1 MNAMRGTKSRFHFV
15 PSVPPLQGLVDVW
28 GHVTR
33 PSRPGYHI
41 AGLQPSDLPPLA
53 GQHPTVAE
61 LDALQAEVK
70 ALKSLPAPTAD
81 ELDAVLP
88 ALLDRG
94 FIGEL

>member
-1 MNAMRGTKSRFHFV
+1 
-15 PSVPPLQGLVDVW
+15 
-28 GHVTR
+28 
-33 PSRPGYHI
+33 
-41 AGLQPSDLPPLA
+41 
-53 GQHPTVAE
+53 VAE